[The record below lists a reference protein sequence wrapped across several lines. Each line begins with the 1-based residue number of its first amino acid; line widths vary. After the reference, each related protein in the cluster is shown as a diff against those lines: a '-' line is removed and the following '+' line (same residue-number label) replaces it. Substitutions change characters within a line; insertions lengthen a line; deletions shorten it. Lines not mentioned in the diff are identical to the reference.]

1 MHSSA
6 FGNGVEVTQMCGFT
20 AGSLQFL
27 TSPVALVSKMF
38 TVWLKLCSVPN
49 VPLPPRKVD
58 SNDTSGG
65 LKNDSRGNAESSL
78 LLLKCLLE
86 EVISLSI
93 VKRREREKSVKS

>member
-6 FGNGVEVTQMCGFT
+6 FGNGVEFTQMCGFT

-27 TSPVALVSKMF
+27 TSTVALVSKMF

-49 VPLPPRKVD
+49 VSLPPRKVE

-65 LKNDSRGNAESSL
+65 LKNDSRGYSESGL
-78 LLLKCLLE
+78 LLLKSC
-86 EVISLSI
+86 
-93 VKRREREKSVKS
+93 